1 MNKLKIPAVIQH
13 VVDQDLCIGCGICVS
28 ACPNDALKMEI
39 SPTGFWTAADAGG
52 CDSDASC
59 LKVCP
64 FAPATEQNQDMYDE
78 RVIAETCLPP
88 SKHKN
93 DRIGKYNHLYAGH
106 WKEGRLNSSS
116 GGVATYLTRS
126 LLKQGIVS
134 HVLSVSESKGEQ
146 PYQYSLISSE
156 EETRSTQKTKY
167 YPVTM
172 ADALKQVE
180 QLNGPIAVVG
190 VACFIKA
197 IRLRQNQDE
206 NFKKKVVFTIGIIC
220 GGVKSEFFT
229 QYLAGRVGIE
239 AADIVEPEY
248 RIKVLD
254 SDAGDYKFGCKSSN
268 DDKSVK
274 EIRMREVGDM
284 WGSGL
289 FKARACDFCQDV
301 TSELADVSLGDAW
314 IPPYRQEGEGTNI
327 IISRSDLSDRLLN
340 EGKESGELVLDPI
353 TMDQVYASQ
362 QGSFNHRQDAY
373 QMRGSAEKLFNGR
386 TLNRNIRF
394 HSFSADIMILQLFR
408 AYIRNHS
415 LKLWQKVRNS
425 KEFDRVMGKK
435 LTLLKAINRL
445 VNKRKKITKY
455 LWSKK

>member
-1 MNKLKIPAVIQH
+1 MNKLKIPAVVQQ
-13 VVDQDLCIGCGICVS
+13 VVNQDLCIGCGICVS
-28 ACPNDALKMEI
+28 ACPSDALKMEVN
-39 SPTGFWTAADAGG
+39 SSGFWTAADAGG
-52 CDSDASC
+52 CESDASC

-64 FAPATEQNQDMYDE
+64 FAPVTEQNKDMYDE
-78 RVIAETCLPP
+78 RVIADTCLPP

-116 GGVATYLTRS
+116 GGIATYLTRA
-126 LLKQGIVS
+126 LLSQGLVS

-146 PYQYSLISSE
+146 PYQYSLISSFE
-156 EETRSTQKTKY
+156 EAKSGQKTKY

-180 QLNGPIAVVG
+180 NLDGPIAVVG

-206 NFKKKVVFTIGIIC
+206 NFNKKVAFTIGIIC

-229 QYLAGRVGIE
+229 HYLAGRVGID
-239 AADIVEPEY
+239 APDIVEPEY

-268 DDKSVK
+268 DDKSVN

-301 TSELADVSLGDAW
+301 TSELADISLGDAW

-327 IISRSDLSDRLLN
+327 IISRSALADRLLN
-340 EGKESGELVLDPI
+340 EGEKLDEIFLEAI
-353 TMDQVYASQ
+353 TEEQVYASQ

-373 QMRGSAEKLFNGR
+373 QMRTSAEKLFNGR

-394 HSFSADIMILQLFR
+394 NNFSADIMLLQIFR

-415 LKLWQKVRNS
+415 LKLWQKVRNA

-435 LTLLKAINRL
+435 LTLLKAINKL
-445 VNKRKKITKY
+445 VNKRKKITRN
-455 LWSKK
+455 LWSNK